1 MEWKQ
6 EQEGAVRQKSLNMVI
21 GNQAALQRKTENTTG
36 IPDSLK
42 QRVEKRSGVSLDGV
56 KVHYHSPQPAA
67 VQAYAY
73 TQGNQVYLGPGQERH
88 LAHELGH
95 VVQQAQGRVRA
106 TGSVAGQPL
115 NDEASLER
123 EADSYR

>member
-1 MEWKQ
+1 MDYRRALQ
-6 EQEGAVRQKSLNMVI
+6 REGKEKGSLGQLI
-21 GNQAALQRKTENTTG
+21 GNQAALSSINTG

-42 QRVEKRSGVSLDGV
+42 KKVESRSGISLDGV
-56 KVHYHSPQPAA
+56 QVHYNSPKPAM

-88 LAHELGH
+88 LSHELGH

-115 NDEASLER
+115 NDDASLER

>member
-1 MEWKQ
+1 MDY
-6 EQEGAVRQKSLNMVI
+6 RQALQREEKDTKSLGQLI
-21 GNQAALQRKTENTTG
+21 GNQAALSSVNTG
-36 IPDSLK
+36 IPSALK
-42 QRVEKRSGVSLDGV
+42 SRVENRSGISLDHV
-56 KVHYHSPQPAA
+56 QVHYNSPKPAL

-88 LAHELGH
+88 LSHELGH
-95 VVQQAQGRVRA
+95 VVQQAMGRVRP

-115 NDEASLER
+115 NDDPSLER